1 MAGDQIDAA
10 APPKLWIKIDFGA
23 RGQIGPGKIA
33 LLRAVQDHASIS
45 AAAKAMGMS
54 YRRAW
59 LLIDELNQTVGQPV
73 VETQVGG
80 SAGGG
85 AKLTEQGQRII
96 DHYERVARQA
106 SGQSREELSA
116 LAGLLGPDTPAQE

>member
-1 MAGDQIDAA
+1 MAGDQSPGLK
-10 APPKLWIKIDFGA
+10 APRIWLKVDFGA

-33 LLRAVQDHASIS
+33 LLRTIAEHESIS
-45 AAAKAMGMS
+45 AAAKVMAMS

-85 AKLTEQGQRII
+85 ARLTEHGRRLI
-96 DHYERVARQA
+96 DYYELLHKHAE
-106 SGQSREELSA
+106 SGGGDELKA
-116 LAGLLGPDTPAQE
+116 LAKMLGIAQR

>member
-1 MAGDQIDAA
+1 MAGDQIEPR
-10 APPKLWIKIDFGA
+10 PPRLWIKIDFGA

-85 AKLTEQGQRII
+85 ARLTEQGSRVI
-96 DHYERVARQA
+96 DYYELLARRA
-106 SGQSREELSA
+106 ANGSGDELKA
-116 LAGLLGPDTPAQE
+116 MAALLGIPNGA